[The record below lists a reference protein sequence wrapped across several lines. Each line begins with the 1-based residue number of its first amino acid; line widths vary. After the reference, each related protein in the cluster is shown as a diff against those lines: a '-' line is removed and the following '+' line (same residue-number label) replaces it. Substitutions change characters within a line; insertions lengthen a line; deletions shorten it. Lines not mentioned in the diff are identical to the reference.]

1 MPIKGGDKRVLATFA
16 PAMEGDYA
24 GAMALIEDLLQ
35 EDLDWRDEN
44 ILRMFNNYLI
54 CCLKERQHA
63 RGGAFAD
70 RLQEVAPGNPHIY
83 HNAACLY
90 CFTGQLDRAMEQ
102 IRLGRRHGGEALMK
116 LLADDDELAPIAA
129 RREFL
134 ELVGR
139 ARPREDPAEEPPEG
153 GPAPLPY

>member
-1 MPIKGGDKRVLATFA
+1 MPIRGSDKRVMGTFA

-24 GAMALIEDLLQ
+24 GAMARIEDLLQ

-54 CCLKERQHA
+54 CCLKQQEHD
-63 RGGAFAD
+63 RGSAFAD
-70 RLQEVAPGNPHIY
+70 RLQEVAQGNPHIY

-90 CFTGQLDRAMEQ
+90 CFTGQLDKAMAQ

-116 LLADDDELAPIAA
+116 LLADDEELAPIAG
-129 RREFL
+129 RREFS

-139 ARPREDPAEEPPEG
+139 APEKDPSDPPPG